1 MAVELNHVYK
11 MDCIDERTSLPDNS
25 VDLII
30 ADPPY
35 NLSKGGNWS
44 WDNSVVLKGLGGNW
58 NKVMESWD
66 AMPLEEYWKFT
77 LAWISEAK
85 RILKPSGSMWIF
97 GTYHNIGIINVVC
110 QMLEIEIINE
120 VVWFKRNSFP
130 NLSGRRLTA
139 SHETLLWCHSGG
151 KKRQYYFDYDYSKNG
166 VFESD
171 LIKKPGK
178 QMRTVWDVPNN
189 KTKVE
194 LKFGKHPTQK
204 PLRLLERIVG
214 LTSKEGDL
222 MLTPFCGSGSECV
235 AAKIAGREYIGFE
248 IEDEYVE
255 LAEKRLENA
264 ERGSK
269 LPPKED
275 SSRINPTLFQERK

>member
-11 MDCIDERTSLPDNS
+11 MDCIEGMTSLPDNS

-189 KTKVE
+189 KTTVE

-235 AAKIAGREYIGFE
+235 AAKIAGRDYIGFE